1 MNTKK
6 SKSQST
12 ITPSTEYGG
21 RVMPHAQEFE
31 EAVIGALLLENEAF
45 GRAGEIV
52 TAEMFYDRRMGIV
65 YEAACRL
72 AAGFKAI
79 DMLTVAEQLRS
90 DGLLE
95 EAGGMSGIARLTDN
109 VVSSAHLEYHCR
121 IIKQQYIRR
130 RFIEICLLDSSLAFD
145 ETEDIDDILY
155 ENSKR
160 MEALQEAVIGQSDV
174 KPLCE
179 ILNRTVEAMYI
190 RKSLAE
196 SGIQPGIATGLADL
210 DRITG
215 GWQKSDLIVLAARPA
230 MGKTAM
236 ALHIA
241 KKAAQAGTAVAMFSL
256 EMSDISLGNRLILSE
271 TDVDSDRFRLGKLSS
286 QEAQEV
292 ENAASRLYR
301 LPVYVDSNAAVT
313 MGYIRSRCRMLK
325 KKGKCNLVII
335 DYLQLA
341 GEKGDKNRNRENEVS
356 QMSREAKLIARE
368 LDVPVILLSQLS
380 REVEKRHNKMPVL
393 ADLRE
398 SGAIE
403 QDADMVIF
411 IHRPE
416 YYDRNAEKGY
426 GELIVSK
433 YRNGKTGI
441 VKFKYNESLTRI
453 YDYDTRGYGSV
464 IPAGTPF

>member
-1 MNTKK
+1 
-6 SKSQST
+6 
-12 ITPSTEYGG
+12 
-21 RVMPHAQEFE
+21 
-31 EAVIGALLLENEAF
+31 
-45 GRAGEIV
+45 
-52 TAEMFYDRRMGIV
+52 V

-72 AAGFKAI
+72 AAGYKAI
-79 DMLTVAEQLRS
+79 DMLTVMEQLRS

-95 EAGGMSGIARLTDN
+95 EAGGGYGIARLTN
-109 VVSSAHLEYHCR
+109 SVASSAHLEYHCR

-130 RFIEICLLDSSLAFD
+130 KFIEICLMDSSLAFD
-145 ETEDIDDILY
+145 ETEDIDDILHG
-155 ENSKR
+155 NSQR
-160 MEALQEAVIGQSDV
+160 METLQEAVIGQGDV
-174 KPLCE
+174 KPLSE
-179 ILNRTVEAMYI
+179 ILSLTIEAMYR
-190 RKSLAE
+190 RKAQAE
-196 SGIQPGIATGLADL
+196 KGVQPGITTGLADL

-215 GWQKSDLIVLAARPA
+215 GWQKSDLIILAARPS
-230 MGKTAM
+230 MGKTAV
-236 ALHIA
+236 ALHFA
-241 KKAAQAGTAVAMFSL
+241 RKAAEADAAVALFSL
-256 EMSDISLGNRLILSE
+256 EMSDISLGNRLLLSRA
-271 TDVDSDRFRLGKLSS
+271 DVDGDKFRIGRLSG
-286 QEAQEV
+286 QETMEV
-292 ENAASRLYR
+292 ENAAAKLYS

-313 MGYIRSRCRMLK
+313 MGYIRNRCRILK
-325 KKGKCNLVII
+325 KKGQCSLVII

-341 GEKGDKNRNRENEVS
+341 VEKGDRNRNRENEVS

-380 REVEKRHNKMPVL
+380 REVERRNNKIPVL

-403 QDADMVIF
+403 QDADMVVF

-453 YDYDTRGYGSV
+453 YDYDTKGYGNMF
-464 IPAGTPF
+464 PAAGTPF

>member
-1 MNTKK
+1 
-6 SKSQST
+6 
-12 ITPSTEYGG
+12 
-21 RVMPHAQEFE
+21 MPHARELE
-31 EAVIGALLLENEAF
+31 EAVIGALLLESEAF
-45 GRAGEIV
+45 ERAKEFIS
-52 TAEMFYDRRMGIV
+52 AEMFYDRQMGVV
-65 YEAACRL
+65 YEAICRL
-72 AAGFKAI
+72 AAGFKVI
-79 DMLTVAEQLRS
+79 DLLTVAEQLRS

-95 EAGGMSGIARLTDN
+95 EAGGAHGIARLTGN
-109 VVSSAHLEYHCR
+109 IVSSAHLEYHCR

-130 RFIEICLLDSSLAFD
+130 KFIEICLLDSSRAFD
-145 ETEDIDDILY
+145 DTEDIDDILY

-160 MEALQEAVIGQSDV
+160 MEALQETVIGQSDV
-174 KPLCE
+174 KPLSE
-179 ILNRTVEAMYI
+179 ILSRTVEAMYL
-190 RKSLAE
+190 RKSMAE
-196 SGIQPGIATGLADL
+196 SGIQPGITTGLADL
-210 DRITG
+210 NKITG

-241 KKAAQAGTAVAMFSL
+241 KKAAQTGVAVAMFSL
-256 EMSDISLGNRLILSE
+256 EMSDISLGNRLVLSE
-271 TDVDSDRFRLGKLSS
+271 TEVDSDKFRLGKLSE
-286 QEAQEV
+286 QEALEV
-292 ENAASRLYR
+292 ENAASRLYS

-313 MGYIRSRCRMLK
+313 MGYIHSRCRMLK
-325 KKGKCNLVII
+325 KKGKCNMVII

-341 GEKGDKNRNRENEVS
+341 GEKGDRNRNRENEVS
-356 QMSREAKLIARE
+356 QMSREAKLIARD

-416 YYDRNAEKGY
+416 YYDKNAEKGY
-426 GELIVSK
+426 GELVVSK
-433 YRNGKTGI
+433 YRNGRTGI
-441 VKFKYNESLTRI
+441 VKFRYNESLTRI
-453 YDYDTRGYGSV
+453 YDYDTRGYGSF